1 MEEKQEQIVQEVEQ
15 NVSDSEIQAE
25 NAGEAVAT
33 MPSGKPKNKFL
44 SGLDNFFGVSK
55 SGSNFKTEI
64 MAGVTTFMAMA
75 YILMVNPSI
84 LGATDG
90 KLSSAFYIATALGA
104 IVGTLMMSL
113 YAKYPFAQAPGM
125 GLNAFFAFTIVGVG
139 CANMSVSNG
148 LFIILISGVLF
159 LVLTLVGVREKIVE
173 SIPKSVRQA
182 IPVGIGLFIAFLGL
196 QNCGAIVADASTLV
210 KLQSFNVFADGYSF
224 AVVFPIIITLL
235 TFIAIAVM
243 SKLKIRGA
251 MLWGI
256 LGGAVCYYVFGY
268 AGGFGGVANF
278 PDWAAMLVNPG
289 DAFASWGKDLVGQ
302 VFVSGWNFSGQD
314 AASVA
319 LVIITGVLSFA
330 MVDMFDTIGTLLGT
344 AQRANMLDENGSLP
358 RMKQALLADSVATCA
373 GAIFGTTTV
382 TTFVESSAGVAEGGR
397 TGLTSLVTA
406 GLFFVAMFLTPLA
419 QIIPS
424 CATAAALIYVG
435 VLMMSSVKNI
445 DFSDAAVAVPA
456 FLTIAMMAFTYNISY
471 GIGLG
476 LISHCLIMLGTGKYF
491 GIGKEFV
498 KKAKKV
504 VVTTDA
510 NENVI
515 NEVASN
521 ENITEQSEIIADAN
535 VTETEEQEGLPKTYY
550 LKKEYVTI
558 IISVIFIL
566 LFIFTH

>member
-1 MEEKQEQIVQEVEQ
+1 MEEKELQNVESDIQQEV
-15 NVSDSEIQAE
+15 S
-25 NAGEAVAT
+25 GEEVAV
-33 MPSGKPKNKFL
+33 MPSGKPKNKFVQTI
-44 SGLDNFFGVSK
+44 DNFFGVTK

-64 MAGVTTFMAMA
+64 MAGITTFMAMA

-84 LGATDG
+84 LGDTNPAL
-90 KLSSAFYIATALGA
+90 KNAFFIATALGA

-113 YAKYPFAQAPGM
+113 HAKYPFAQAPGM
-125 GLNAFFAFTIVGVG
+125 GLNAFFTYTVVGFG
-139 CANMSVSNG
+139 CANMSVANG

-159 LVLTLVGVREKIVE
+159 LVLTLVGVREKIVD
-173 SIPKSVRQA
+173 SIPAGVRKA
-182 IPVGIGLFIAFLGL
+182 IPVGIGLFIAFIGL
-196 QNCGAIVADASTLV
+196 QNCGAIVTDGATLV
-210 KLQSFNVFADGYSF
+210 KLASFNVFADGYSF
-224 AVVFPIIITLL
+224 AKVFPILITLI

-243 SKLKIRGA
+243 SKLKIKGA

-256 LGGAVCYYVFGY
+256 LGGAVMYYVFGY
-268 AGGFGGVANF
+268 AGGFGGPANF
-278 PDWAAMLVNPG
+278 PNWSAMLVNPG
-289 DAFASWGKDLVGQ
+289 DAFSSWGKDLVGQ

-314 AASVA
+314 AANVA

-344 AQRANMLDENGSLP
+344 AQRANMLDESGSLP

-406 GLFFVAMFLTPLA
+406 ALFFVAMFLTPLA
-419 QIIPS
+419 QIIPG

-435 VLMMSSVKNI
+435 VLMMGSVKDI
-445 DFSDAAVAVPA
+445 DFMDPATAVPA
-456 FLTIAMMAFTYNISY
+456 FLTISMMAFTYNISY

-498 KKAKKV
+498 KKASKALAAIDAPEAEV
-504 VVTTDA
+504 VAEAT
-510 NENVI
+510 
-515 NEVASN
+515 
-521 ENITEQSEIIADAN
+521 ADG
-535 VTETEEQEGLPKTYY
+535 EGLLQKTYY
-550 LKKEYVTI
+550 LKKEAVTI
-558 IISVIFIL
+558 ALSVIFIL
-566 LFIFTH
+566 LFCFTH

>member
-1 MEEKQEQIVQEVEQ
+1 M
-15 NVSDSEIQAE
+15 
-25 NAGEAVAT
+25 
-33 MPSGKPKNKFL
+33 
-44 SGLDNFFGVSK
+44 
-55 SGSNFKTEI
+55 
-64 MAGVTTFMAMA
+64 
-75 YILMVNPSI
+75 
-84 LGATDG
+84 
-90 KLSSAFYIATALGA
+90 
-104 IVGTLMMSL
+104 
-113 YAKYPFAQAPGM
+113 
-125 GLNAFFAFTIVGVG
+125 
-139 CANMSVSNG
+139 
-148 LFIILISGVLF
+148 
-159 LVLTLVGVREKIVE
+159 
-173 SIPKSVRQA
+173 
-182 IPVGIGLFIAFLGL
+182 
-196 QNCGAIVADASTLV
+196 
-210 KLQSFNVFADGYSF
+210 
-224 AVVFPIIITLL
+224 
-235 TFIAIAVM
+235 
-243 SKLKIRGA
+243 
-251 MLWGI
+251 
-256 LGGAVCYYVFGY
+256 
-268 AGGFGGVANF
+268 
-278 PDWAAMLVNPG
+278 
-289 DAFASWGKDLVGQ
+289 
-302 VFVSGWNFSGQD
+302 
-314 AASVA
+314 
-319 LVIITGVLSFA
+319 
-330 MVDMFDTIGTLLGT
+330 
-344 AQRANMLDENGSLP
+344 
-358 RMKQALLADSVATCA
+358 
-373 GAIFGTTTV
+373 
-382 TTFVESSAGVAEGGR
+382 
-397 TGLTSLVTA
+397 VTA

-504 VVTTDA
+504 VATTDA